1 MKISEKNIRRARR
14 IDRIATVFI
23 TAGGVVIICSVVL
36 ILLLIMR
43 EAWPLFTAARAT
55 STASQEANPAT
66 LAVGLDE
73 YLQVTALIGEDG
85 TVRFQ
90 RVEDGAAAG
99 SARVTPPTE
108 SAERIAA
115 VSNSGSHEFT
125 LRWNDDSASLASF
138 RAVPRYE
145 RGHERDFDYRFETR
159 AEFPPPAVDGAAIAE
174 THAREGAGGRLT
186 RADRLAD
193 GRVMLSVVA
202 VEEDLFGNRTE
213 TVVSHQLEAPGAEG
227 VGVIALNSAGTRL
240 YAGTGNGHIHV
251 WDLSAADNPR
261 LTDDI
266 RAFEDGRAITALSL
280 VLGDISLAVGDD
292 TGLLSTWTPV
302 RPFPEADQRRL
313 ARIHTLAQH
322 DAPIERILISM
333 RNKSLLSI
341 SGNGELHLTH
351 MTSNRDLLSLHSPQ
365 GVKGAAF
372 AARANGVAVL
382 DDANEVLIWGI
393 DNPHPEVSFGTLFGK
408 VQYENYDEPAF
419 VWQSTGGTDAVEP
432 KLSLMPL
439 IFGSFKGTFYAMLYA
454 VPLALFGA
462 IYTSQFTRPRVRG
475 LIKTTVELM
484 AAVPTVVIG
493 FLIAL
498 WLAPIVERNV
508 VGMLLSVG
516 LIPLIFF
523 GFVLALQPLRRHN
536 AVKRLERGYEFVV
549 MVPVVLV
556 ACWLAFL
563 LGPVVEHIFFG
574 GEFQQWLFRETGE
587 RYDQR
592 NAIIIAFGLG
602 FAVIPIIFSI
612 SEDALSNVPNSLKA
626 ASMAVGAS
634 RWQTVWRVVLPA
646 ASPGIFAGGMIGFGR
661 AVGETMIVLMATGN
675 TPIMDWS
682 IFNGMRTLSANIAV
696 EIAEAPVGG
705 TLYRVLFL
713 SAVILFLITFMVNTS
728 AELVRQ
734 YLRKKY
740 AQFH

>member
-14 IDRIATVFI
+14 IDRMATVFI
-23 TAGGVVIICSVVL
+23 TAGGVTIICSVIL

-55 STASQEANPAT
+55 ASESQQAAPGI
-66 LAVGLDE
+66 LAIGLDE
-73 YLQVTALIGEDG
+73 YLQVTALIAADG
-85 TVRFQ
+85 TVLFQ
-90 RVEDGAAAG
+90 NVEDGAPAG
-99 SARVTPPTE
+99 STRLEPPTE
-108 SAERIAA
+108 DARQIVA
-115 VSNSGSHEFT
+115 VTNVGAYEFS
-125 LRWNDDSASLASF
+125 LRWDDQSATLANF

-145 RGHERDFDYRFETR
+145 HGVERAFDYRFESQ
-159 AEFPPPAVDGAAIAE
+159 ASFPPPDVGGAAIAE
-174 THAREGAGGRLT
+174 THTRINAAGRLT
-186 RADRLAD
+186 RADRLED
-193 GRVMLSVVA
+193 GRVFVSIVA
-202 VEEDLFGNRTE
+202 VEEDLFGGRTE
-213 TVVSHQLEAPGAEG
+213 TAVAHWLEAPGGGAAN
-227 VGVIALNSAGTRL
+227 VIALNSVGSRL
-240 YAGTGNGHIHV
+240 YAGTPDGHIQV
-251 WDLSAADNPR
+251 WDLTIAENPR
-261 LTDDI
+261 LTDDL
-266 RAFEDGRAITALSL
+266 RAFEDDRAITALSL
-280 VLGDISLAVGDD
+280 VLGDISLAVGDA

-302 RPFPEADQRRL
+302 RPFPEAEERQL

-322 DAPIERILISM
+322 ATPIERILISM

-341 SGNGELHLTH
+341 SADGEMHLTH
-351 MTSNRDLLSLHSPQ
+351 MTSNRDLLSLRSA

-382 DDANEVLIWGI
+382 DDANRVLIWGI
-393 DNPHPEVSFGTLFGK
+393 DNPHPEVSFGTLFGR

-419 VWQSTGGTDAVEP
+419 VWQSTGGTDTVEP

-508 VGMLLSVG
+508 VSMLLSVG
-516 LIPLIFF
+516 LLPLIFI
-523 GFVLALQPLRRHN
+523 GFVFALQPLRRYDF
-536 AVKRLERGYEFVV
+536 VKGLERGYEFVV
-549 MVPVVLV
+549 MLPVVLL
-556 ACWLAFL
+556 ACWLAYI
-563 LGPVVEHIFFG
+563 LGPVVEHILFG
-574 GEFQQWLFRETGE
+574 GDFQQWLFRETGE

>member
-1 MKISEKNIRRARR
+1 MNISEKNIRRARR
-14 IDRIATVFI
+14 IDRIATVVI
-23 TAGGVVIICSVVL
+23 TAGGVSIICSVIL

-43 EAWPLFTAARAT
+43 EAWPLFAATRAT
-55 STASQEANPAT
+55 ASEQHQSEIDAI
-66 LAVGLDE
+66 AVGLDE
-73 YLQVTALIGEDG
+73 YLRVTALIDDEGLVHLQQVEDG
-85 TVRFQ
+85 TP
-90 RVEDGAAAG
+90 AG
-99 SARVTPPTE
+99 TL
-108 SAERIAA
+108 RIAPPNEEASRITA
-115 VSNSGSHEFT
+115 VTKHGAYDYTFRWDDNSAT
-125 LRWNDDSASLASF
+125 LATF
-138 RAVPRYE
+138 RAIPRYE
-145 RGHERDFDYRFETR
+145 AGEERAFDYRFEVQ
-159 AEFPPPAVDGAAIAE
+159 AAFPPPEVNVAIAE
-174 THAREGAGGRLT
+174 THARLGAGGRLA

-193 GRVMLSVVA
+193 GRIFLSVVA
-202 VEEDLFGNRTE
+202 VQEDLFGNRTE
-213 TVVSHQLEAPGAEG
+213 TVVSHQLEAPDAGPAS
-227 VGVIALNSAGTRL
+227 VIVMNGAGTRL
-240 YAGTGNGHIHV
+240 YAGTSNGQIQV
-251 WDLSAADNPR
+251 WDLSNAENPR
-261 LTDDI
+261 LTEDI
-266 RAFEDGRAITALSL
+266 RAFEDSRAITALAL
-280 VLGDISLAVGDD
+280 VLGDISLAVGDA

-302 RPFPEADQRRL
+302 RPFPDAEQRRM

-322 DAPIERILISM
+322 TAPIERILISM
-333 RNKSLLSI
+333 RSKSILSI
-341 SGNGELHLTH
+341 SGDGEMHLTH
-351 MTSNRDLLSLHSPQ
+351 MTSNRDLLSLRSDG
-365 GVKGAAF
+365 GVKAAAF

-382 DDANEVLIWGI
+382 DNANRVLVWGI

-498 WLAPIVERNV
+498 WLAPIIERNIISV
-508 VGMLLSVG
+508 LLSVG
-516 LIPLIFF
+516 LLPAVFIT
-523 GFVLALQPLRRHN
+523 FVLALQPLRRHN
-536 AVKRLERGYEFVV
+536 FVKRLERGYEFVV
-549 MVPVVLV
+549 MVPVVLL
-556 ACWLAFL
+556 ACFVSYH
-563 LGPVVEHIFFG
+563 LGPMVEYVLFG
-574 GEFQQWLFRETGE
+574 GDFQQWLFRETGE

-682 IFNGMRTLSANIAV
+682 LFNGMRTLSANIAV

-713 SAVILFLITFMVNTS
+713 SAVILFVITFMVNTS